1 MNPAKRPYL
10 SFALWQIYEN
20 ERWDGLQ
27 VPGNPVLLLSDDQ
40 EVQIFA
46 KKVGLKCRGSAAL
59 QQDLQ
64 TLVKEQTDINA
75 WGDLE
80 RTFGPQ
86 EKPTSLTTKEKN
98 PQCEYFLNTEVIAK
112 PASPTQYSQASAKI
126 QAEQQ
131 AKIDAAPESSVK
143 EASGAQAGNEAEPPH
158 SHAEVEF
165 ITSANNEQNV
175 KNTNR
180 QWSEVVKPRV
190 SVKPSLDTET
200 SVKKTSAKG
209 ESSGA
214 SAGPEQGE
222 PPNEEDIRPQVLDVP
237 APIPTKSPW
246 KKLPPPLPEPVT
258 VLSDSRPPSRDIH
271 AEKLEKQNFI
281 ANWVNNVQPPTQNV
295 QLKPRS
301 HRRNKSS
308 QSNVDTQELPNPVSD
323 IRPQP
328 SMIMKRPVSSSGPSS
343 KEQVGALTP
352 PLTPKING
360 RSSPSSAHENQSS
373 GGPAPVEPELEDS
386 DEEVIVFN
394 PRAKR
399 LSSGERNTRKQ
410 ASPKRPKSSG
420 RLVPPEFPS
429 PKAPKTQ
436 IDIPADVPSAQE
448 VPADDRSPEI
458 NNSEMPIEDVGA
470 ETAPG
475 KNNLPRV
482 PTHALAN
489 RSVGRN
495 SRPPH
500 FGRTHRS
507 RQPVVPVV
515 IDPDDFGR
523 RALPQPGRAS
533 GMPNGHRAGFQNGY
547 GRGNSPRG
555 SPHPAMRQAEPDV
568 DFVLK
573 NGPTR
578 GSTRGRGKLWIP

>member
-27 VPGNPVLLLSDDQ
+27 LPGNPVLLLSDDQ

-64 TLVKEQTDINA
+64 TLVKEQTDIST

-86 EKPTSLTTKEKN
+86 KKPTNLTTTEKN
-98 PQCEYFLNTEVIAK
+98 PPHKDNFNIESVAK
-112 PASPTQYSQASAKI
+112 PATPRQYSQVSVKS
-126 QAEQQ
+126 QAEQE
-131 AKIDAAPESSVK
+131 ATIDTSLDSGTK
-143 EASGAQAGNEAEPPH
+143 EVPGVQAGNEVGPEHKDIEAE
-158 SHAEVEF
+158 AT
-165 ITSANNEQNV
+165 TSIDNEQNAIS
-175 KNTNR
+175 NNR
-180 QWSEVVKPRV
+180 PWSEVVKPRV
-190 SVKPSLDTET
+190 SVKPALDTET

-214 SAGPEQGE
+214 SAAAEQGE
-222 PPNEEDIRPQVLDVP
+222 PPNQENIKPQVLDVP

-301 HRRNKSS
+301 HHRNKSS
-308 QSNVDTQELPNPVSD
+308 QSNVDTNELPNPIPE

-328 SMIMKRPVSSSGPSS
+328 SVIMKRPVSSSVPSS
-343 KEQVGALTP
+343 KEQVGVLTP

-373 GGPAPVEPELEDS
+373 DRPAPVEPELEDS

-394 PRAKR
+394 PRAKH
-399 LSSGERNTRKQ
+399 LSSGERSNRKQ

-420 RLVPPEFPS
+420 RLVSPEFPS
-429 PKAPKTQ
+429 PKAPKAQ
-436 IDIPADVPSAQE
+436 VDIPADVPSAQE
-448 VPADDRSPEI
+448 MPADDQSPEI
-458 NNSEMPIEDVGA
+458 HSSEVPAEDVRA

-475 KNNLPRV
+475 RNNLPRV
-482 PTHALAN
+482 PTHPLAN
-489 RSVGRN
+489 RSLGRN

-523 RALPQPGRAS
+523 RALPQPGRGS

-555 SPHPAMRQAEPDV
+555 SPHPATRQADPDV